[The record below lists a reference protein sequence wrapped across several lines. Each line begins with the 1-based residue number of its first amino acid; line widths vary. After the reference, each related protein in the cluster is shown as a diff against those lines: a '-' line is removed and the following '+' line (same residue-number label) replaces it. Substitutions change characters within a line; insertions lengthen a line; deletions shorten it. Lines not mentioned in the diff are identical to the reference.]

1 MRPALLAI
9 AIVITALACGPG
21 QPQGSATRPGVP
33 AAAPQADPAG
43 QGARTAS
50 ATPQVVA
57 GLSASAQATAGDSP
71 SGQATPAPAERSAKS
86 TSAAA
91 PAACAAAAAGAIGE
105 HGLIVGVRIGAHDGF
120 DRIVFEFAPRQVGSR
135 DAPTYEITRAS
146 APYRQEGSGFPIA
159 VAGDPVLKIRLSGAS
174 SARADYSSA
183 YTGSRDFVP
192 GFPILRQLKDAG
204 DFESQN
210 TWFAGLNGAAC
221 VEVRTLTGP
230 TRLVIDLRRP

>member
-1 MRPALLAI
+1 MRAALLATS
-9 AIVITALACGPG
+9 IVITPLACGPG
-21 QPQGSATRPGVP
+21 QPQASAPRPAGP
-33 AAAPQADPAG
+33 TAAAQADQAPRAAPA
-43 QGARTAS
+43 TPS
-50 ATPQVVA
+50 TPQVVA
-57 GLSASAQATAGDSP
+57 GVSA
-71 SGQATPAPAERSAKS
+71 SGQATPGDSPSAQATPAPDERSSKS

-91 PAACAAAAAGAIGE
+91 PTTCAAAAAGPIGDQ
-105 HGLIVGVRIGAHDGF
+105 GLIVGVRVGSHDGF

-135 DAPTYEITRAS
+135 EAPTYEITRAS

-192 GFPILRQLKDAG
+192 GFPVLRQLKDAG

-221 VEVRTLTGP
+221 VEVRAFTEP
-230 TRLVIDLRRP
+230 SRLVIDLRRP